1 MNIIPI
7 IVISIKNSYT
17 LDYSELEDFYNR
29 NITNFRDND
38 DKFKRF
44 LILIQF
50 IKKIIKGSK

>member
-1 MNIIPI
+1 MNIIPL
-7 IVISIKNSYT
+7 IVLSIKNSYT

-44 LILIQF
+44 LILIKF